1 MTLLHALPDFADLI
15 AVAARNNTIDPGLIE
30 KDYWLMHCLWG
41 LQQLDYKFELKGGT
55 SLSKGY
61 GLIDRF
67 SEDIDILMLVHP
79 KGMNDFTRYAIDQF
93 VLGGGRALIFVD
105 ANAEVD
111 VPADGRMRSLPRS
124 EFNKNLNAWGL
135 NLADNKLTSLSAL
148 TSPAPA
154 KGATTLRPRVFFP
167 ALTSLNASGNLTR
180 WRT

>member
-67 SEDIDILMLVHP
+67 SEDIDILIHP
-79 KGMNDFTRYAIDQF
+79 ETDLQYGPNHNKPAQVNARLEFFNGLAEAIKIP
-93 VLGGGRALIFVD
+93 GII
-105 ANAEVD
+105 
-111 VPADGRMRSLPRS
+111 
-124 EFNKNLNAWGL
+124 
-135 NLADNKLTSLSAL
+135 
-148 TSPAPA
+148 
-154 KGATTLRPRVFFP
+154 
-167 ALTSLNASGNLTR
+167 
-180 WRT
+180 

>member
-67 SEDIDILMLVHP
+67 SGDIDILIHPETDLQYGPNHNNETSCADLCQHETGYSQWQFQVVALV
-79 KGMNDFTRYAIDQF
+79 
-93 VLGGGRALIFVD
+93 
-105 ANAEVD
+105 
-111 VPADGRMRSLPRS
+111 
-124 EFNKNLNAWGL
+124 
-135 NLADNKLTSLSAL
+135 
-148 TSPAPA
+148 
-154 KGATTLRPRVFFP
+154 
-167 ALTSLNASGNLTR
+167 
-180 WRT
+180 